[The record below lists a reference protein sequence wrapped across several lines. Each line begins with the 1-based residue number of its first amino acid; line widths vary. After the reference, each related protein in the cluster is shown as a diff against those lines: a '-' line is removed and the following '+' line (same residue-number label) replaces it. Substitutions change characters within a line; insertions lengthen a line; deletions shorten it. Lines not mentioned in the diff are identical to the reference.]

1 MNILDIIIGIILV
14 VFALAGLR
22 KGVIMEAFYL
32 ASIVI
37 GIYGAMFFSDAVA
50 DWLSDMIN
58 VAPEY
63 LALVAFI
70 LTFIVFMV
78 LIRFL
83 GNMIAIIVET
93 LCLGFV
99 DKIGGAIFGIIKG
112 ALLISVLIMVLNIF
126 NIGDVISKKTRDNS
140 LLYPIVED
148 ITNLLYENHTLV
160 EESMER
166 SFEQGKDFFEQ
177 GIEKIEDVIETSLTK

>member
-1 MNILDIIIGIILV
+1 
-14 VFALAGLR
+14 
-22 KGVIMEAFYL
+22 
-32 ASIVI
+32 
-37 GIYGAMFFSDAVA
+37 
-50 DWLSDMIN
+50 
-58 VAPEY
+58 
-63 LALVAFI
+63 
-70 LTFIVFMV
+70 
-78 LIRFL
+78 
-83 GNMIAIIVET
+83 
-93 LCLGFV
+93 
-99 DKIGGAIFGIIKG
+99 
-112 ALLISVLIMVLNIF
+112 MVLNIF